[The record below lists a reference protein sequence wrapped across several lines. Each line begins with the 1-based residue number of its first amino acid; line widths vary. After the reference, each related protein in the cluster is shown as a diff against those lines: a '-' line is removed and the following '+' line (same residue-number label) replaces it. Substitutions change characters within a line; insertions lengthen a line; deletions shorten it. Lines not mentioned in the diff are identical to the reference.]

1 MRQRVL
7 RERSRKFFVQEM
19 PVGRLTNA
27 CVPIL
32 TRLWLQGRYTKD
44 KTGAN
49 QCYAIPD
56 PTPAPT
62 PPPTP
67 PPTLRPTTAPTPR
80 PTPAPTAPTPWPT
93 VTRTPNP
100 TPRATLYSGK
110 DSEIANA
117 VGNSVDSQIFG
128 SSKYSDKC
136 PASGCQSFEA
146 HEPFSAGVKALSG
159 NANCVCK
166 PGTRD
171 CACAAPVLKTNKAP
185 LMVRNE
191 IVNWPVG
198 DCGRGAGDTAHACG
212 TSLILL
218 GFLLLTT
225 GFLLVGSGCS
235 ENFFSVCGAAEAT
248 TCIDCA
254 HTKGFVKDVGS
265 DDPRGIAT
273 KKLNF
278 QRGVCGVDDV
288 MYLCNHYVK
297 TKVVEKA
304 MKKEKKTFVQSI
316 FVPRNGFDSPF
327 GEMGA
332 CVLGKAE
339 ALADMV
345 YSLSKCKTW
354 DHYRGSVCFSGAMDD
369 LSADLRRC
377 CMGSGKLTTH
387 QGHHMVCNKAI
398 MPALITLESKL
409 RPHFDKCVKTGKCH
423 RIGHML
429 DKCVSKLKSDCR
441 ASCTA
446 MCSTEED
453 LPAAELNVCVQ
464 PCMDS
469 CKKSRSGD
477 ATIDLVGG
485 YCYKAVAPIMDPFK
499 MLIGAAAE
507 MYGMGEIDDET
518 NIAVQLVHICAK
530 ASQEKC
536 AKKIVKFETHFDGA
550 LANPQ
555 DQRLRR

>member
-1 MRQRVL
+1 MPVAPVGRAGCGGVRVQCFSCSPFIQEAATAVRCLLVTLYAYAAPSRACGDGGRRLAQPLQRVWRRFRLRVRGRLLQRRKLGSLRHLPPRQVHKADGFRPGSEGVSSVRQRVL

-32 TRLWLQGRYTKD
+32 THLSLQGRYTKD

-62 PPPTP
+62 PLPTP

-212 TSLILL
+212 I
-218 GFLLLTT
+218 
-225 GFLLVGSGCS
+225 
-235 ENFFSVCGAAEAT
+235 
-248 TCIDCA
+248 
-254 HTKGFVKDVGS
+254 
-265 DDPRGIAT
+265 
-273 KKLNF
+273 
-278 QRGVCGVDDV
+278 
-288 MYLCNHYVK
+288 
-297 TKVVEKA
+297 
-304 MKKEKKTFVQSI
+304 
-316 FVPRNGFDSPF
+316 
-327 GEMGA
+327 
-332 CVLGKAE
+332 
-339 ALADMV
+339 
-345 YSLSKCKTW
+345 
-354 DHYRGSVCFSGAMDD
+354 
-369 LSADLRRC
+369 
-377 CMGSGKLTTH
+377 
-387 QGHHMVCNKAI
+387 
-398 MPALITLESKL
+398 
-409 RPHFDKCVKTGKCH
+409 
-423 RIGHML
+423 
-429 DKCVSKLKSDCR
+429 R
-441 ASCTA
+441 A
-446 MCSTEED
+446 
-453 LPAAELNVCVQ
+453 
-464 PCMDS
+464 
-469 CKKSRSGD
+469 
-477 ATIDLVGG
+477 
-485 YCYKAVAPIMDPFK
+485 
-499 MLIGAAAE
+499 
-507 MYGMGEIDDET
+507 
-518 NIAVQLVHICAK
+518 
-530 ASQEKC
+530 
-536 AKKIVKFETHFDGA
+536 
-550 LANPQ
+550 
-555 DQRLRR
+555 